1 MCVGLVLVVAGQ
13 GERMTSKGPIAVDAM
28 GGDDAPLSVVSGVRE
43 AVEKLGIDVIL
54 VGPVK
59 RLRKEMGRLRPLP
72 SGIELVDAPDVVA
85 MDDSPLSVL
94 REKPDSS
101 LSVCARLVKDG
112 RAAAMVTAGN
122 TGAAWIAAKSIL
134 GMIEG
139 VDRPA
144 LAVVLPK
151 LHGRTLLL
159 DVGANVVC
167 RPEHLVQ
174 FAVMGSLYSRHVLGV
189 RNPSVGLMSV
199 GEEKNKG
206 GPRVREQ
213 YRRLASAGIRF
224 KGAVEGRDV
233 FSGDVDV
240 IVTDGFTGN
249 VILKVAE
256 GLGEMVVSVLKD
268 EARQSPVYGA
278 GLLMAKG
285 AFRNLK
291 KKVDYSEHGGAPLL
305 GIKGACM
312 VAHGRSS
319 ARAIRNAVR
328 FAGDYAS
335 SGIIDRIEGTIAE
348 LPIGHIS
355 RES

>member
-1 MCVGLVLVVAGQ
+1 MPA
-13 GERMTSKGPIAVDAM
+13 KGPIAIDAM
-28 GGDDAPLSVVSGVRE
+28 GGDGAPQAAVSGARE
-43 AVEKLGIDVIL
+43 AADKLGIDILL
-54 VGPVK
+54 VGPIK
-59 RLRKEMGRLRPLP
+59 RIRKEIGRLRPLP
-72 SGIELVDAPDVVA
+72 SRIELVDAPDVVK
-85 MDDSPLSVL
+85 MDDPPLSVL
-94 REKPDSS
+94 RRKPDSS
-101 LSVCARLVKDG
+101 LSVCARLVRDG
-112 RAAAMVTAGN
+112 RASAMVTAGN
-122 TGAAWIAAKSIL
+122 TGAAWVAAKSNL

-144 LAVVLPK
+144 LAVELPK
-151 LHGRTLLL
+151 VDGRTLLL
-159 DVGANVVC
+159 DVGANVMC

-174 FAVMGSLYSRHVLGV
+174 FAVMGSLYAQHVLGV

-199 GEEKNKG
+199 GEEENKG

-213 YRRLASAGIRF
+213 YHRLASAGIRF

-233 FSGDVDV
+233 FSGEVDV

-256 GLGEMVVSVLKD
+256 GLGEMVVSFLME
-268 EARQSPVYGA
+268 EARQSAVYGA

-305 GIKGACM
+305 GIKGACV

-319 ARAIRNAVR
+319 ARAIRNAAR
-328 FAGDYAS
+328 SARDYVS
-335 SGIIDRIEGTIAE
+335 SGIIDRIESTVARFPAGVPKE
-348 LPIGHIS
+348 
-355 RES
+355 

>member
-1 MCVGLVLVVAGQ
+1 MPV
-13 GERMTSKGPIAVDAM
+13 EGPIAIDAM
-28 GGDDAPLSVVSGVRE
+28 GGDGAPQAVISGARE
-43 AVEKLGIDVIL
+43 AAEELGIDVLL
-54 VGPVK
+54 VGPIK
-59 RLRKEMGRLRPLP
+59 RIRKEIGRLRPLP
-72 SGIELVDAPDVVA
+72 GGIELIDAPDVVK
-85 MDDSPLSVL
+85 MDDPPLSVL

-101 LSVCARLVKDG
+101 LSVCARLVRDG

-122 TGAAWIAAKSIL
+122 TGAAWVAAKSNL
-134 GMIEG
+134 GMIDG

-144 LAVVLPK
+144 LAVELPK
-151 LHGRTLLL
+151 VEGRTLLL
-159 DVGANVVC
+159 DVGANVTC

-174 FAVMGSLYSRHVLGV
+174 FAVMGSLYSQHVLGV
-189 RNPSVGLMSV
+189 KSPSVGLMSV
-199 GEEKNKG
+199 GEEENKG

-233 FSGDVDV
+233 FSGEVDV

-256 GLGEMVVSVLKD
+256 GLGEMVVSFLME
-268 EARQSPVYGA
+268 EARQSAVYGA

-305 GIKGACM
+305 GIKGACV

-319 ARAIRNAVR
+319 ARAIRNAAR
-328 FAGDYAS
+328 SARDYVS
-335 SGIIDRIEGTIAE
+335 SGIIDRIEST
-348 LPIGHIS
+348 IS
-355 RES
+355 RFPAGVPKE